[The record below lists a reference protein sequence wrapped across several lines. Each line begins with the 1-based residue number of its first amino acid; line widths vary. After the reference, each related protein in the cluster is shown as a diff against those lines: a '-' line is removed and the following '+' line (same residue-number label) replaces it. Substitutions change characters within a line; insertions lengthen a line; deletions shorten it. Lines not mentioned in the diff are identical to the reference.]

1 MKRNRIIW
9 FCMWIL
15 SLAGISF
22 RGGAV
27 SYGLFAVLTL
37 IPFFSLLYLF
47 AVYILFHIYQNIER
61 RYVTVNEPVRYRFS
75 LVNECPLVFAG
86 IRVKFF
92 SSFSRIT
99 TLDDEPEYELQPK
112 TRIEKETSLICR
124 YRGEYD
130 VGIKEIEM
138 QDYFRLFRIT
148 YKARQRVQAVVKPQL
163 LKLDRIGGIELSD
176 AVRASEHNRTEL
188 DVLSREYV
196 SGDDRRLINWS
207 QSARTGTLMTRTQ
220 TGTANQDV
228 AIIMD
233 TARISNNRSIYIPA
247 ENRILEITLAV
258 AYYFSRQNILS
269 TEYHYQQEIVRSSVG
284 DAALFEEF
292 YEALSSVSFGNGN
305 SHEALYD
312 AITRRTDI
320 FNSSMVF
327 LVLSSWDSAAE
338 KLLTLFE
345 RSGLSTV
352 IFLVTDDEQD
362 IPDLTAFTRSR
373 LISISPYD
381 EIAEDMG

>member
-1 MKRNRIIW
+1 
-9 FCMWIL
+9 MWIL

-37 IPFFSLLYLF
+37 IPIFSLLYLF

-112 TRIEKETSLICR
+112 TRIERETNLICR

-163 LKLDRIGGIELSD
+163 LKLDRIGGIELAD
-176 AVRASEHNRTEL
+176 AVRTSEHNRTEL
-188 DVLSREYV
+188 DILSREYV

-220 TGTANQDV
+220 TGTANQDI

-233 TARISNNRSIYIPA
+233 TARISNNRSVYIPT
-247 ENRILEITLAV
+247 ENRMLEIILAV

-284 DAALFEEF
+284 DAARFEEF
-292 YEALSSVSFGNGN
+292 YETLSSVSFGSGN

-320 FNSSMVF
+320 FNSSMIF
-327 LVLSSWDSAAE
+327 LVLSFWDSTAE

-345 RSGLSTV
+345 RSELSTV

-362 IPDLTAFTRSR
+362 TPDLTGFTRSR

-381 EIAEDMG
+381 EMAEDMG

>member
-1 MKRNRIIW
+1 
-9 FCMWIL
+9 MWIL
-15 SLAGISF
+15 SLVGISF

-27 SYGLFAVLTL
+27 SYGLFALLTL

-75 LVNECPLVFAG
+75 LVNECPLVFTG

-112 TRIEKETSLICR
+112 TRIERETSLICR

-163 LKLDRIGGIELSD
+163 LKLDRIGGIELAD
-176 AVRASEHNRTEL
+176 AVKVSEHNRTEL

-220 TGTANQDV
+220 TGTANQDI

-233 TARISNNRSIYIPA
+233 TARISNNRSAYIPA

-269 TEYHYQQEIVRSSVG
+269 TEYHYQQEIVRCSVG
-284 DAALFEEF
+284 DAARFEEF
-292 YEALSSVSFGNGN
+292 YETLSSVSFGNGN
-305 SHEALYD
+305 SHETLYD
-312 AITRRTDI
+312 AITQRTDI
-320 FNSSMVF
+320 FNGSMVF
-327 LVLSSWDSAAE
+327 LVLSSWDTATE
-338 KLLTLFE
+338 KLLTRFE
-345 RSGLSTV
+345 RSRLSTV

-362 IPDLTAFTRSR
+362 IPDLTSFSRSR

-381 EIAEDMG
+381 EMPEDMG

>member
-1 MKRNRIIW
+1 
-9 FCMWIL
+9 MWIL
-15 SLAGISF
+15 SLVGISF

-37 IPFFSLLYLF
+37 IPIFSLLYLF
-47 AVYILFHIYQNIER
+47 AVYILFRIYQNIER

-75 LVNECPLVFAG
+75 LVNECPLVFTG

-112 TRIEKETSLICR
+112 TRIEKETNLICR

-163 LKLDRIGGIELSD
+163 LKLDRIGGIELAD

-188 DVLSREYV
+188 DLLSREYV

-220 TGTANQDV
+220 TGTANQDI

-233 TARISNNRSIYIPA
+233 TARISNNRSVYIPA

-258 AYYFSRQNILS
+258 AYYFSRQGIFS
-269 TEYHYQQEIVRSSVG
+269 TEYHKRVVYSREGKSEDSLSFFFLSFPLVILPSFKALIMQRTTSSAQTAIKTPVIPVLNPKTRIAAIV
-284 DAALFEEF
+284 
-292 YEALSSVSFGNGN
+292 
-305 SHEALYD
+305 
-312 AITRRTDI
+312 DI
-320 FNSSMVF
+320 KQVPNN
-327 LVLSSWDSAAE
+327 
-338 KLLTLFE
+338 
-345 RSGLSTV
+345 
-352 IFLVTDDEQD
+352 
-362 IPDLTAFTRSR
+362 
-373 LISISPYD
+373 
-381 EIAEDMG
+381 

>member
-1 MKRNRIIW
+1 
-9 FCMWIL
+9 MWIL
-15 SLAGISF
+15 SLIGISF

-37 IPFFSLLYLF
+37 IPVFSLLYLF

-112 TRIEKETSLICR
+112 TRIERETNLICR

-163 LKLDRIGGIELSD
+163 LKLDRIGGIELAD

-220 TGTANQDV
+220 TGTANQDI

-233 TARISNNRSIYIPA
+233 TARISNNRSVYIPA

-284 DAALFEEF
+284 DAARFEEF
-292 YEALSSVSFGNGN
+292 YETLSSVSFGSGN

-320 FNSSMVF
+320 FNSSMIF
-327 LVLSSWDSAAE
+327 LVLSFWDSTAE

-345 RSGLSTV
+345 RSELSTV

-362 IPDLTAFTRSR
+362 TPDLTGFTRSR

-381 EIAEDMG
+381 EMAEDMG

>member
-9 FCMWIL
+9 FCLWIL
-15 SLAGISF
+15 SLIAISF

-27 SYGLFAVLTL
+27 SYGFFAVLTL
-37 IPFFSLLYLF
+37 IPFFSLLYPL

-99 TLDDEPEYELQPK
+99 SLDDEPEYELQPK

-148 YKARQRVQAVVKPQL
+148 YKARQRVQAVVRPQL
-163 LKLDRIGGIELSD
+163 IKLESIGGIELAD
-176 AVRASEHNRTEL
+176 AVRTSEQNKSEL
-188 DVLSREYV
+188 DILSREYV
-196 SGDDRRLINWS
+196 PGDDRRLINWS

-220 TGTANQDV
+220 TGTGNQEI
-228 AIIMD
+228 AIITD
-233 TARISNNRSIYIPA
+233 TSRISDDISVYIPV
-247 ENRILEITLAV
+247 ENKILEITLAA
-258 AYYFSRQNILS
+258 AYYFSRHNILS
-269 TEYHYQQEIVRSSVG
+269 SEYHFQQEMIRSSVG
-284 DAALFEEF
+284 DTAKFEEF
-292 YEALSSVSFGNGN
+292 YETLSSVSFDGKN
-305 SHEALYD
+305 SHTALYG
-312 AITRRTDI
+312 AVTQRADI
-320 FNSSMVF
+320 FNSSMIF
-327 LVLSSWDSAAE
+327 LVLSSWDSETE
-338 KLLTLFE
+338 KMLELFE
-345 RSGLSTV
+345 RNEISTV
-352 IFLVTDDEQD
+352 IFFVTDDENN
-362 IPDLTAFTRSR
+362 IPDLSGFNRSK
-373 LISISPYD
+373 LIKLSPYD
-381 EIAEDMG
+381 ELAEDIG

>member
-9 FCMWIL
+9 FCLWIL
-15 SLAGISF
+15 SLIAISF

-27 SYGLFAVLTL
+27 SYGFFAVLTL
-37 IPFFSLLYLF
+37 IPFFSLLYLL

-99 TLDDEPEYELQPK
+99 SLDDEPEYELQPK

-148 YKARQRVQAVVKPQL
+148 YRARQRVQAVVRPQL
-163 LKLDRIGGIELSD
+163 IKLESIGGIELAD
-176 AVRASEHNRTEL
+176 AVRTSEQNKSEL
-188 DVLSREYV
+188 DILSREYV
-196 SGDDRRLINWS
+196 PGDDRRLINWS

-220 TGTANQDV
+220 TGTGNQEI
-228 AIIMD
+228 AIITD
-233 TARISNNRSIYIPA
+233 TSRISDDISVYIPV
-247 ENRILEITLAV
+247 ENKILEITLAA
-258 AYYFSRQNILS
+258 AYYFSRHNILS
-269 TEYHYQQEIVRSSVG
+269 SEYHFQQEMIRSSVG
-284 DAALFEEF
+284 DTAKFEEF
-292 YEALSSVSFGNGN
+292 YETLSSVSFDGKN
-305 SHEALYD
+305 SHAALYG
-312 AITRRTDI
+312 AVTQRADI
-320 FNSSMVF
+320 FNSSMIF
-327 LVLSSWDSAAE
+327 LVLSSWDSETE
-338 KLLTLFE
+338 KMLELFE
-345 RSGLSTV
+345 RNEISTV
-352 IFLVTDDEQD
+352 IFFVTDDENN
-362 IPDLTAFTRSR
+362 IPDLSGFNRSK
-373 LISISPYD
+373 LISLSPYD
-381 EIAEDMG
+381 ELAEDIG

>member
-15 SLAGISF
+15 SLLGISF

-27 SYGLFAVLTL
+27 SYGFFAVLTL

-163 LKLDRIGGIELSD
+163 LKLDRIGGIELAD

-220 TGTANQDV
+220 TGTANQDI

-233 TARISNNRSIYIPA
+233 TSRISNNRSVYIPA

-284 DAALFEEF
+284 DAARFEEF
-292 YEALSSVSFGNGN
+292 YEALSSVSFGSGN

-312 AITRRTDI
+312 AIIRRTDI
-320 FNSSMVF
+320 FNSSMIF

-352 IFLVTDDEQD
+352 IFLVTDDKQD
-362 IPDLTAFTRSR
+362 IPDLTGFIRSR